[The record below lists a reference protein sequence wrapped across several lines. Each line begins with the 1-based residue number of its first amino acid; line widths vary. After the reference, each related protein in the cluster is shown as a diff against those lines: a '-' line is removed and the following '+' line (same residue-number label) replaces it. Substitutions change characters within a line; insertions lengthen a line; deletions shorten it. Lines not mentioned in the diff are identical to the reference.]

1 MISEE
6 PGKKSNLIMKGVAK
20 QVYRLFVLLL
30 AVSLFGCAAN
40 PPVQDRYIASPTF
53 NERLEKV
60 FSPPWWYHGPV
71 KLLYDK
77 MYPPPWYQGSLEWM
91 RDEVKGV
98 CDAKTEAMVRA
109 ASSAAIGTLAAPAPV
124 SVVFGIV
131 RVVGTGGVVTYC
143 RLNE

>member
-1 MISEE
+1 
-6 PGKKSNLIMKGVAK
+6 
-20 QVYRLFVLLL
+20 
-30 AVSLFGCAAN
+30 
-40 PPVQDRYIASPTF
+40 
-53 NERLEKV
+53 
-60 FSPPWWYHGPV
+60 
-71 KLLYDK
+71 

-91 RDEVKGV
+91 RDEVKSV

-109 ASSAAIGTLAAPAPV
+109 ASSAAIGTLAAPSPV